1 MLIQPISIGY
11 TNPNNYKTKNIPT
24 FIPEVQKQSSS
35 INQSY
40 APFLYSN
47 ISFEQKLNY
56 CDFLHELHKIHKN
69 KSIKNIVLSTINNK
83 ENYIGSGF
91 NADVYSIPGIEN
103 YLIRIERKDFNPQ
116 RLLENPIIPELQN
129 ELAPNFGQYIASNNH
144 GFFITKKVHG
154 KSHSLPNWSEV
165 IKDLETNKRELKY
178 KEAELILNKI
188 VNLSEFPQKSYDD
201 LAKNIQKLNK
211 HTDCEIDIMN
221 PNNLIVDDENKTI
234 NIIDLWYKHSEN
246 GSVAPFNGV
255 DSMVN
260 LMLDPLTYDKV
271 FNKLSFKL
279 QDKLTESAQKV
290 IDKTLIASEKYGLER
305 NRENAKIIYKDID
318 KNLDIEFATP
328 AYEKFLET
336 FADKL
341 A

>member
-11 TNPNNYKTKNIPT
+11 KSPNTYRKINQQQ
-24 FIPEVQKQSSS
+24 FIPNSPIQNSG
-35 INQSY
+35 INQANVPY
-40 APFLYSN
+40 LYTN
-47 ISFEQKLNY
+47 ISFQQKLNY
-56 CDFLHELHKIHKN
+56 GDFLKNLHSVHKN
-69 KSIKNIVLSTINNK
+69 KSIKNIVLSTINN
-83 ENYIGSGF
+83 ESNYIGSGF
-91 NADVYSIPGIEN
+91 NADVYSIPGIDN
-103 YLIRIERKDFNPQ
+103 YLIRIERKNFNVQ
-116 RLLENPIIPELQN
+116 SLLENPIIPELQN

-144 GFFITKKVHG
+144 GLFITKKVHG
-154 KSHSLPNWSEV
+154 ESHSLPNWSNV

-211 HTDCEIDIMN
+211 YTQCEIDIMN

-234 NIIDLWYKHSEN
+234 NIIDLWYKHSDN
-246 GSVAPFNGV
+246 GSIEPFNGI
-255 DSMVN
+255 DSMIN
-260 LMLDPLTYDKV
+260 LMLDPLTYNKV
-271 FNKLSFKL
+271 SDKLSFKQ
-279 QDKLTESAQKV
+279 QDKLTESAQKIINKIFV
-290 IDKTLIASEKYGLER
+290 ASEKYGLER
-305 NRENAKIIYKDID
+305 NRENAKLIYKDID
-318 KNLDIEFATP
+318 KNLDVEFATP